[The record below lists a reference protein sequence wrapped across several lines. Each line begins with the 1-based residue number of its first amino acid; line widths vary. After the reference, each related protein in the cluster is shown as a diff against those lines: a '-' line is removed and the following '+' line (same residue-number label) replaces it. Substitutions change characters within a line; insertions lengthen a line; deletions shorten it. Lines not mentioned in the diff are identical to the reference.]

1 MDAVN
6 LCRRQGRHHRSAD
19 HPELPHDGHT
29 VHRSG
34 WIYRGKS
41 NPRNLAD
48 PRHDSTVEPHTGRW
62 QRPKHTV
69 PEECKL
75 AALNKIKLCIQS
87 HDPITRDGDGTSL
100 LQPSVKLGIGLGT
113 LFVCFLCFAQSA
125 RLYAHTVSSY
135 GLTDLFSCLSSCI
148 NDTLQICSSFVY
160 LLLSFKLLHA
170 CTCTWTSAK
179 ACWCWPT
186 AETGS
191 HTGKRSGVYIPDP
204 RV

>member
-1 MDAVN
+1 MDAVD

-34 WIYRGKS
+34 WLHRGQS
-41 NPRNLAD
+41 DSRTLAYT
-48 PRHDSTVEPHTGRW
+48 RHDSTVEPHTGKW

-69 PEECKL
+69 PEGCEL
-75 AALNKIKLCIQS
+75 ATLNKIKLCIQS

-125 RLYAHTVSSY
+125 RLYAHTVSLQTCS
-135 GLTDLFSCLSSCI
+135 LQAICLSSCI

-170 CTCTWTSAK
+170 CTWTSAN
-179 ACWCWPT
+179 ACWC
-186 AETGS
+186 
-191 HTGKRSGVYIPDP
+191 
-204 RV
+204 